1 MNARLDPLET
11 PSVDGNAL
19 SPAPSP
25 TVWQRVREQAADY
38 WALTKPGIWMLML
51 VATAAT
57 MLAAAKFSLSLQ
69 VFLLTL
75 LGTAMAAA
83 GANTLNCYVDRD
95 IDAIMERTRHR
106 PLPAGRLQPRQALL
120 FGIALLVGSWLV
132 LALGVNLW
140 AAAAALGGA
149 LFYVFI
155 YTLWL
160 KRSTPQNI
168 VIGGAAGAVPPLI
181 GWAAATGHYSW
192 IALGLF
198 GVIFLW
204 TPPHFWALALYRN
217 EDYRRAGIPMMPTV
231 AGVESTK
238 RQMLFYTVALVI
250 LSISLYWVGL
260 GSWVYLLGAT
270 ALGLYYIYLMVK
282 AQKDHSVAMA
292 KRLFRYSIQY
302 LGLFYILIA
311 LG

>member
-1 MNARLDPLET
+1 MGNPLVERQAPAR
-11 PSVDGNAL
+11 V
-19 SPAPSP
+19 PAD
-25 TVWQRVREQAADY
+25 TFWERTKEKAADY

-51 VATAAT
+51 IATAAT
-57 MLAAAKFSLSLQ
+57 MLAAAKLSLSLP

-75 LGTAMAAA
+75 LGTAMAAG

-95 IDAIMERTRHR
+95 IDAIMERTRKR

-120 FGIALLVGSWLV
+120 FGISLLVGSWVV
-132 LALGVNLW
+132 LFWGVNGW

-192 IALGLF
+192 IAFALF

-217 EDYRRAGIPMMPTV
+217 EDYRRAGVPMMPVV
-231 AGVESTK
+231 AGVRSTK
-238 RQMLFYTVALVI
+238 RQMLLYTVALVA
-250 LSISLYWVGL
+250 LSVGLYWLGL
-260 GSWVYLLGAT
+260 GSWIYLAGTLG
-270 ALGLYYIYLMVK
+270 LGLYYLYLMVK
-282 AQKDHSVAMA
+282 AQRDDSEAMA
-292 KRLFRYSIQY
+292 RRLFRFSIQY